1 MGQIDNTCEDSKLN
15 DQNFYS
21 VYAQSSLLE
30 ANPLQLVI
38 ALYDGAITATEQA
51 KGALGAGEDMVRS
64 RSITK
69 AVSILAE
76 LMCSL
81 DHEKGGEISA
91 NLKRLYS
98 YMQQR
103 LLLAHATKTVEPM
116 NEVVGLLST
125 LLESWR
131 QVSSANPGFSSEG
144 NALTKAAAVC
154 APEQEGGFSYGGYL
168 VESSETMGR
177 EVYSF

>member
-1 MGQIDNTCEDSKLN
+1 MH
-15 DQNFYS
+15 DQNPYTM
-21 VYAQSSLLE
+21 YEQSSLLE
-30 ANPLQLVI
+30 ASPLQLVI
-38 ALYDGAITATEQA
+38 ALYEGAVSATEQA
-51 KGALGAGEDMVRS
+51 KAALASGEDMLRS

-81 DHEKGGEISA
+81 DVEKGGEISA

-103 LLLAHATKTVEPM
+103 LLLAHATKSADPM
-116 NEVVGLLST
+116 NEVVKLLST
-125 LLESWR
+125 LLDSWR
-131 QVSSANPGFSSEG
+131 QVSNTNPAFPSE
-144 NALTKAAAVC
+144 TPSVYKAAEIC
-154 APEQEGGFSYGGYL
+154 APEPEVEFSYGGYW
-168 VESSETMGR
+168 VESTDTVGR

>member
-1 MGQIDNTCEDSKLN
+1 M
-15 DQNFYS
+15 
-21 VYAQSSLLE
+21 YAQSSLLE
-30 ANPLQLVI
+30 ASPLQLVI
-38 ALYDGAITATEQA
+38 ALYEGAINATEQA
-51 KGALGAGEDMVRS
+51 KAALVDGEDLARS

-103 LLLAHATKTVEPM
+103 LLLAHATKSAEPM

-125 LLESWR
+125 LVDSWR
-131 QVSSANPGFSSEG
+131 QLSNNKPAFSHEQTLVSKP
-144 NALTKAAAVC
+144 TAVC
-154 APEQEGGFSYGGYL
+154 APEEEVGFSYGGYFL
-168 VESSETMGR
+168 ESAETMGR
-177 EVYSF
+177 GGYSF

>member
-1 MGQIDNTCEDSKLN
+1 LN
-15 DQNFYS
+15 DQNFYTM
-21 VYAQSSLLE
+21 YAQSSLLE
-30 ANPLQLVI
+30 ASPLQLII
-38 ALYDGAITATEQA
+38 ALYDGAISATEQA
-51 KGALGAGEDMVRS
+51 KASLISGEDMVRS

-69 AVSILAE
+69 AVSILSE

-103 LLLAHATKTVEPM
+103 LLLAHATKAAEPM
-116 NEVVGLLST
+116 NEVVGLLSS

-131 QVSSANPGFSSEG
+131 QVPHTNSGFSPEG
-144 NALTKAAAVC
+144 NAFTKAAAVC
-154 APEQEGGFSYGGYL
+154 APEPDNGFTYGEYFL
-168 VESSETMGR
+168 ESVETMGR

>member
-1 MGQIDNTCEDSKLN
+1 M
-15 DQNFYS
+15 
-21 VYAQSSLLE
+21 YAQSSLLE
-30 ANPLQLVI
+30 ASPLQLVI
-38 ALYDGAITATEQA
+38 ALYEGAISATEQA
-51 KGALGAGEDMVRS
+51 KGALVSGDDFARS

-81 DHEKGGEISA
+81 DHEKGGEIST

-103 LLLAHATKTVEPM
+103 LLLAHATKSAEPM
-116 NEVVGLLST
+116 KEVVGLLTT

-131 QVSSANPGFSSEG
+131 QLSNNKPASSPEETAVR
-144 NALTKAAAVC
+144 KAAVVC
-154 APEQEGGFSYGGYL
+154 SLEQEAGISYGGYFL
-168 VESSETMGR
+168 ESAESMGG

>member
-1 MGQIDNTCEDSKLN
+1 LN
-15 DQNFYS
+15 DQNFYTM
-21 VYAQSSLLE
+21 YAQSRLLE
-30 ANPLQLVI
+30 ASPLQLVI
-38 ALYDGAITATEQA
+38 ALYEGAIGATEQA
-51 KGALGAGEDMVRS
+51 KAALVSGEDWARS

-98 YMQQR
+98 YLQQR
-103 LLLAHATKTVEPM
+103 LLLAHATKAAEPM
-116 NEVVGLLST
+116 NEVLGLLSS

-131 QVSSANPGFSSEG
+131 QVSNDQSVSQHEQTATVYASEPEV
-144 NALTKAAAVC
+144 AV
-154 APEQEGGFSYGGYL
+154 SYRGYFR
-168 VESSETMGR
+168 ESGEAMGR

>member
-1 MGQIDNTCEDSKLN
+1 LN
-15 DQNFYS
+15 DQNFYTM
-21 VYAQSSLLE
+21 YAQSSLLE
-30 ANPLQLVI
+30 ANPLQLII
-38 ALYDGAITATEQA
+38 ALYDGAISATEQA
-51 KGALGAGEDMVRS
+51 KAALVSRDDMARS

-103 LLLAHATKTVEPM
+103 LLLAHATKAAEPM
-116 NEVVGLLST
+116 NEVVGLLSS

-131 QVSSANPGFSSEG
+131 QVPHTNPGFSPEG
-144 NALTKAAAVC
+144 SGLTKSAAVC
-154 APEQEGGFSYGGYL
+154 APEPDNGFTYGEYFL
-168 VESSETMGR
+168 ESAETMGR

>member
-1 MGQIDNTCEDSKLN
+1 LN
-15 DQNFYS
+15 DQNFYTM
-21 VYAQSSLLE
+21 YAQASLLE
-30 ANPLQLVI
+30 ANPLQLII
-38 ALYDGAITATEQA
+38 ALYDGAISATEQA
-51 KGALGAGEDMVRS
+51 KAALVSGEDMVRS

-103 LLLAHATKTVEPM
+103 LLLAHATRAAEPM
-116 NEVVGLLST
+116 SEVAGLLST
-125 LLESWR
+125 LLETWR
-131 QVSSANPGFSSEG
+131 QASCTNPGFSPEG
-144 NALTKAAAVC
+144 NALTKAGAVC
-154 APEQEGGFSYGGYL
+154 ASEQEAGFSYGGYFL
-168 VESSETMGR
+168 ESAETMGR

>member
-1 MGQIDNTCEDSKLN
+1 MYE
-15 DQNFYS
+15 
-21 VYAQSSLLE
+21 QSSLLE
-30 ANPLQLVI
+30 ASPLQLVI
-38 ALYDGAITATEQA
+38 ALYDGAVSATEQA
-51 KGALGAGEDMVRS
+51 KAALASGEDMLRS

-81 DHEKGGEISA
+81 DVEKGGEISA

-103 LLLAHATKTVEPM
+103 LLLAHATKSAEPM
-116 NEVVGLLST
+116 NEVLGLLST

-131 QVSSANPGFSSEG
+131 QASGTNPGFSSERNG
-144 NALTKAAAVC
+144 LTKAGSIC
-154 APEQEGGFSYGGYL
+154 APEQEGGFSYGG
-168 VESSETMGR
+168 
-177 EVYSF
+177 

>member
-1 MGQIDNTCEDSKLN
+1 MN
-15 DQNFYS
+15 DQSFYTM
-21 VYAQSSLLE
+21 YAQSSLLE
-30 ANPLQLVI
+30 ASPLQLVI
-38 ALYDGAITATEQA
+38 ALYEGAVDATEQA
-51 KGALGAGEDMVRS
+51 KAALASGEDMVRS

-103 LLLAHATKTVEPM
+103 LLLAHATKNAEPM
-116 NEVVGLLST
+116 NEVVRLLST
-125 LLESWR
+125 MLESWR
-131 QVSSANPGFSSEG
+131 QASNGSFAPRET
-144 NALTKAAAVC
+144 ALTRAAAVS
-154 APEQEGGFSYGGYL
+154 APEPEAAFSYEGYFF
-168 VESSETMGR
+168 EGSEAMGGR

>member
-1 MGQIDNTCEDSKLN
+1 M
-15 DQNFYS
+15 
-21 VYAQSSLLE
+21 YAQSSLLE
-30 ANPLQLVI
+30 ASPLQLVI
-38 ALYDGAITATEQA
+38 ALYEGAIGATNQA
-51 KGALGAGEDMVRS
+51 KAALGSGEDLVRS

-69 AVSILAE
+69 AVSILGE

-103 LLLAHATKTVEPM
+103 LLLAHATKAVEPM
-116 NEVVGLLST
+116 DEVVGLLST
-125 LLESWR
+125 LLDSWR
-131 QVSSANPGFSSEG
+131 QVSYDKPAGSLEQSARH
-144 NALTKAAAVC
+144 KAAAVF
-154 APEQEGGFSYGGYL
+154 APEQEVGFTYGGYFL
-168 VESSETMGR
+168 ESGETMGR

>member
-1 MGQIDNTCEDSKLN
+1 MN
-15 DQNFYS
+15 DQNFYTM
-21 VYAQSSLLE
+21 YAQSSLLE
-30 ANPLQLVI
+30 ANPLQLII
-38 ALYDGAITATEQA
+38 ALYDGAISATEQA
-51 KGALGAGEDMVRS
+51 KAALVSRDDMARS

-103 LLLAHATKTVEPM
+103 LLLAHATKAAEPM
-116 NEVVGLLST
+116 NEVVGLLSS

-131 QVSSANPGFSSEG
+131 QVSNTNPGFSSEG
-144 NALTKAAAVC
+144 NALTKAVAVC
-154 APEQEGGFSYGGYL
+154 APEQEGGVSYGGYFL
-168 VESSETMGR
+168 ESAETMGR

>member
-1 MGQIDNTCEDSKLN
+1 MN
-15 DQNFYS
+15 DQNFYTM
-21 VYAQSSLLE
+21 YAQSSLLE
-30 ANPLQLVI
+30 ASPVQLVI
-38 ALYDGAITATEQA
+38 ALYEGAITATEQA
-51 KGALGAGEDMVRS
+51 KAALASREDMVRS

-81 DHEKGGEISA
+81 DHEKGGEMSA

-103 LLLAHATKTVEPM
+103 LLFAHAMKSAEPM
-116 NEVVGLLST
+116 NEVVGLLSSV
-125 LLESWR
+125 LESWR
-131 QVSSANPGFSSEG
+131 QVSSPNAAISSEPA
-144 NALTKAAAVC
+144 ALSTPAAVR
-154 APEQEGGFSYGGYL
+154 APEPEFGFSYGGYFL
-168 VESSETMGR
+168 ESSEMMHR

>member
-1 MGQIDNTCEDSKLN
+1 M
-15 DQNFYS
+15 
-21 VYAQSSLLE
+21 YAQSSLLE
-30 ANPLQLVI
+30 ASPLQLII
-38 ALYDGAITATEQA
+38 ALYDGAINATEQA
-51 KGALGAGEDMVRS
+51 KAALASGEDMVRS

-91 NLKRLYS
+91 NLKRLYN

-103 LLLAHATKTVEPM
+103 LLLAHATKNAEPM
-116 NEVVGLLST
+116 NEVVGLLSG
-125 LLESWR
+125 LLQSWR
-131 QVSSANPGFSSEG
+131 QVSNDNPGLSFEG
-144 NALTKAAAVC
+144 NAMTKAVAVC
-154 APEQEGGFSYGGYL
+154 APEPENGFSYGGYW
-168 VESSETMGR
+168 VESAETVGR

>member
-1 MGQIDNTCEDSKLN
+1 M
-15 DQNFYS
+15 
-21 VYAQSSLLE
+21 YAQSSLLE
-30 ANPLQLVI
+30 ANPLQLII
-38 ALYDGAITATEQA
+38 ALYDGAISATEQA
-51 KGALGAGEDMVRS
+51 KAALVSGEDMARS

-103 LLLAHATKTVEPM
+103 LLLAHATKAVEPM
-116 NEVVGLLST
+116 NEVTGLLTS
-125 LLESWR
+125 LLDSWR
-131 QVSSANPGFSSEG
+131 QVSGTNQGFSSEG

-154 APEQEGGFSYGGYL
+154 APEPEAEFSYGGYFFD
-168 VESSETMGR
+168 SAETMGR

>member
-1 MGQIDNTCEDSKLN
+1 MN
-15 DQNFYS
+15 DQNFYTI
-21 VYAQSSLLE
+21 YAQSSLLE
-30 ANPLQLVI
+30 ASPLQLVI
-38 ALYDGAITATEQA
+38 ALYEGAIGAIEQA
-51 KGALGAGEDMVRS
+51 KGALVSGEDFARS

-81 DHEKGGEISA
+81 DHDKGGEISG

-103 LLLAHATKTVEPM
+103 LLLAHATKSAEPM
-116 NEVVGLLST
+116 NEVVGLLSS

-131 QVSSANPGFSSEG
+131 QLSNSNPAPSQAE
-144 NALTKAAAVC
+144 TAVC
-154 APEQEGGFSYGGYL
+154 KAPAAFSYEQEAGFSYGSYFP
-168 VESSETMGR
+168 ESAENIGR

>member
-1 MGQIDNTCEDSKLN
+1 MN
-15 DQNFYS
+15 DQNLYTM
-21 VYAQSSLLE
+21 YAQSSVLE
-30 ANPLQLVI
+30 ASPLQLVI
-38 ALYDGAITATEQA
+38 ALYEGAISAAEQA
-51 KGALGAGEDMVRS
+51 KSALASGEDFARS

-103 LLLAHATKTVEPM
+103 LLLAHATKSAEPM
-116 NEVVGLLST
+116 TEVVGLLSS

-131 QVSSANPGFSSEG
+131 QLSSNKPGSAHQETAVCKVS
-144 NALTKAAAVC
+144 AVC
-154 APEQEGGFSYGGYL
+154 ASEQEVGFSYGSYFL
-168 VESSETMGR
+168 ESAETMAG